1 MELSRSQVDPT
12 GAIIIEGGPP
22 AISAAGALLQHVTD
36 SCTLRAACCFLAPV
50 SLLDLNPIE
59 NSPTGS
65 PPPPPPVILKPAPK
79 KCHDGTSLTPPNSV
93 HMLQNHQPPSS

>member
-36 SCTLRAACCFLAPV
+36 SCTLRPLVAFWHWYHC
-50 SLLDLNPIE
+50 
-59 NSPTGS
+59 
-65 PPPPPPVILKPAPK
+65 
-79 KCHDGTSLTPPNSV
+79 LT
-93 HMLQNHQPPSS
+93 